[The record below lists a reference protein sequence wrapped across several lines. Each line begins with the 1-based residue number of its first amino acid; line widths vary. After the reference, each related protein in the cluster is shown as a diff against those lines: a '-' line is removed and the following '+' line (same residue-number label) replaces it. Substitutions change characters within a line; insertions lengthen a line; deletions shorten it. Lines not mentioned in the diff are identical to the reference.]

1 MTNYQ
6 KLANDLMTSLELSLP
21 PIAVAFSDVVPPNL
35 SSYNDVVPAG
45 CVFWQEAATRT
56 FVTSAKDHELCAIGV
71 HTHNMS
77 PPSASHQAE
86 LQEALQAMSGLDYVR
101 EEEVAA
107 IPVVQRQVRHVIYG
121 PLADFPLDP
130 EVVLLFAHARQ
141 GLILSEAVA
150 RVDKG
155 MPPAMGRP
163 ACAVVPQVLNQG
175 YAAMS
180 LGCCGARAYLDA
192 LSDSVAM
199 WALPGSK
206 LDQYCEQIAVLARA
220 NKTLTAF
227 HARRREDVES
237 GKRPTVRQSLQRL
250 SS

>member
-35 SSYNDVVPAG
+35 SSYDDVVPAG

-121 PLADFPLDP
+121 PFADFPLDP

-141 GLILSEAVA
+141 ELILNETIARIDKNEHLRILLTVRSAQRSFAQPVPSPPGGSTTHGAAPNEARKRRA
-150 RVDKG
+150 NEWH
-155 MPPAMGRP
+155 
-163 ACAVVPQVLNQG
+163 VV
-175 YAAMS
+175 
-180 LGCCGARAYLDA
+180 GCCEELGRTMPA
-192 LSDSVAM
+192 
-199 WALPGSK
+199 G
-206 LDQYCEQIAVLARA
+206 
-220 NKTLTAF
+220 
-227 HARRREDVES
+227 
-237 GKRPTVRQSLQRL
+237 
-250 SS
+250 